1 MCVET
6 QVRDRGGVT
15 PAGAG
20 PAFLDMTDVRVA
32 TVIDDPGIDE
42 GARRRSRRGANLAD
56 VALRAGVSVATASR
70 SLRGVAKVAPGTR
83 ERVLDAAQE
92 LSYGVSPRAFD
103 GQPGARG
110 PRTVAVIVPFITRW
124 YFATATAAAVDH
136 LRANGVD
143 VLLYHLGTA
152 DVRDHFF
159 DKMPLAGRV
168 DGIVSLSM
176 PLRERHTLLLR
187 ALGLPLVSIGSQI
200 EGWPSVGIDDVTT
213 ARLAVNHLLNQ
224 GHRRIGLITGRPD
237 DARFDFASS
246 VGRRLGYEEALDQAG
261 LGFDPRLVV
270 EGPHGIEG
278 GAVAMT
284 ELLSRPA
291 LPTAVIGEFDELAIG
306 ALWALRKAG
315 LSVPGDVSVVG
326 IDDIEM
332 ATFVDLTTVAQDVV
346 AQGREAARLLLR
358 LLEGDEAPNEPQHL
372 IHPTRLVLRGSTAP
386 PRVSVSAEAEVIR

>member
-1 MCVET
+1 M
-6 QVRDRGGVT
+6 
-15 PAGAG
+15 
-20 PAFLDMTDVRVA
+20 
-32 TVIDDPGIDE
+32 IDDQGIHE
-42 GARRRSRRGANLAD
+42 GAPRRSRRGANLTD

-70 SLRGVAKVAPGTR
+70 SLRGLPKVAPGTR

-92 LSYGVSPRAFD
+92 LAYRATSPSSFD
-103 GQPGARG
+103 GRSDARG
-110 PRTVAVIVPFITRW
+110 QRTVAVIVPFITRW

-143 VLLYHLGTA
+143 VLLYHRGA
-152 DVRDHFF
+152 AAVRDHFF
-159 DKMPLAGRV
+159 EQMPLAGRV
-168 DGIVSLSM
+168 HGIVSLSM
-176 PLRERHTLLLR
+176 PLRERHTLSLR

-200 EGWPSVGIDDVTT
+200 DGWPSVGIDDVTT

-224 GHRRIGLITGRPD
+224 GHQQIGLITGRPD

-261 LGFDPRLVV
+261 LGFDRRLVV

-284 ELLSRPA
+284 ELLSRPGM
-291 LPTAVIGEFDELAIG
+291 PTAVIGEFDELAIG

-315 LSVPGDVSVVG
+315 LTVPGDVSVVG

-332 ATFVDLTTVAQDVV
+332 AAFVDLTTVAQDVV

-358 LLEGDEAPNEPQHL
+358 LLEDEGGADEPRHL

-386 PRVSVSAEAEVIR
+386 PRRSASTDADPVR